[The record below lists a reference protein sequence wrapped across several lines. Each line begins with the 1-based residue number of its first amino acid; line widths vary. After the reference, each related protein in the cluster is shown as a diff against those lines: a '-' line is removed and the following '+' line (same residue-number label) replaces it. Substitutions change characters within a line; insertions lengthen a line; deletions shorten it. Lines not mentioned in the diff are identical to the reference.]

1 MTGSTP
7 KAKMMES
14 GAAESPPKP
23 EPVPRTRY
31 GEEINGAL
39 TEALTPLV
47 DDKGWPMY
55 GHALASEMLDR
66 GRVEKLGE
74 VLRAIRQV
82 APNFS
87 IAPHVVEEV
96 MANIG
101 TAKKDDIKLREV
113 ESWAKG
119 ASLRLRTLLLHA
131 AGLARK
137 EKPPNRAPAW
147 WTNLMANESKVPEP
161 KKAALQKSNVKDET
175 KPDKEPKP
183 EEGSKPEDA
192 FTFGYDESMKRAWR
206 CDAFADRF
214 QPEVCD
220 SMTVKPGETYVWAKW
235 ADGMEYEVLDCLAS
249 TFLEDAGPAP
259 SKTPRGGNIL
269 WTGNMDG
276 LQVQVKFV
284 MDRGIKLIQ
293 IKHNLKQVTQISTH
307 AVEEAEAVEFMKDI
321 AKRYCEGRLTAQDAE
336 QLKREKLKELK
347 KRKEKDEKAAAL
359 AATSAASSIETQPA
373 ETAVRKRPAAAPK
386 RACKKA
392 KHEEPDKEA
401 ATEEKGAPMNGVE
414 NLTIVEKKPEEKPHE
429 GKEEPQPLESPQE
442 AKEGPPEETGEPTSE
457 VVEPIDDDSADDSPD
472 DIREIPPP
480 VTGPWESMTTSL
492 NTMMDEVVEC
502 SDFWNNAF
510 DDDDA

>member
-7 KAKMMES
+7 KAEMMGS

-47 DDKGWPMY
+47 DDKGWPLY

-74 VLRAIRQV
+74 VLRAIRQA

-87 IAPHVVEEV
+87 IAPRVVEEV

-161 KKAALQKSNVKDET
+161 KKAALQKSNAKDET
-175 KPDKEPKP
+175 KPDKGPKP

-192 FTFGYDESMKRAWR
+192 FTFGYDESMKRA
-206 CDAFADRF
+206 C
-214 QPEVCD
+214 
-220 SMTVKPGETYVWAKW
+220 MTVKPGETYVWAKW
-235 ADGMEYEVLDCLAS
+235 ADGMECEVLDCLAS
-249 TFLEDAGPAP
+249 TFLEDAGHAP

-276 LQVQVKFV
+276 PQVQ
-284 MDRGIKLIQ
+284 LIQ

-307 AVEEAEAVEFMKDI
+307 AVEEAEAVVFMKDI

-373 ETAVRKRPAAAPK
+373 ETAARKRPAAAPK

-392 KHEEPDKEA
+392 KREEPDKEA

-414 NLTIVEKKPEEKPHE
+414 NLTIVENKPEEKPHE
-429 GKEEPQPLESPQE
+429 GKEEPQPLENPQE
-442 AKEGPPEETGEPTSE
+442 ATEGPPEETGEPTSE

-480 VTGPWESMTTSL
+480 LTGPWESMTTSL

-502 SDFWNNAF
+502 SDFWNSAF
-510 DDDDA
+510 DGDDA

>member
-1 MTGSTP
+1 
-7 KAKMMES
+7 
-14 GAAESPPKP
+14 
-23 EPVPRTRY
+23 
-31 GEEINGAL
+31 EINGAL

-47 DDKGWPMY
+47 DDKGWPMH

-147 WTNLMANESKVPEP
+147 WTNLMANESKAPEP
-161 KKAALQKSNVKDET
+161 KKAALQKSNVKGET

-249 TFLEDAGPAP
+249 TFLEDAGHEP

-269 WTGNMDG
+269 WTGNVDG

-293 IKHNLKQVTQISTH
+293 IKHNLKQVTQISTR

-347 KRKEKDEKAAAL
+347 KREEKDEKAAAL
-359 AATSAASSIETQPA
+359 AATSAASSVEAQPA
-373 ETAVRKRPAAAPK
+373 ETA
-386 RACKKA
+386 
-392 KHEEPDKEA
+392 
-401 ATEEKGAPMNGVE
+401 EKGAPMEGVE

-429 GKEEPQPLESPQE
+429 GKEEPQPLENPQE

-480 VTGPWESMTTSL
+480 LIGPWESMTTSL
-492 NTMMDEVVEC
+492 NTMIDEVVEC